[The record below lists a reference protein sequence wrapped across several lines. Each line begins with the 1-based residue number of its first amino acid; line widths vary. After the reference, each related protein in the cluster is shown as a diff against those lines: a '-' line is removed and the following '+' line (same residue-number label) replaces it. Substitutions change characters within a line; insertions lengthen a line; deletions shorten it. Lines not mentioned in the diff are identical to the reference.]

1 MSRPWPHGRLARCP
15 QPADTCILRRVVE
28 MGPYLPILAV
38 SLGGVLGANARYL
51 VGLYVAERLGTAFP
65 YGTLLINVSGSLV
78 IGFFLT
84 LAAERFSVD
93 PLWRLFFAT
102 GFLGAYTTFSSYTF
116 EAAQLMRE
124 GAYGL
129 AFLYLFGS
137 VLFGMIGVLAGIV
150 AAERL

>member
-1 MSRPWPHGRLARCP
+1 
-15 QPADTCILRRVVE
+15 

-38 SLGGVLGANARYL
+38 SLGGILGANARYL
-51 VGLYVAERLGTAFP
+51 VGVYVAERLGTAFP
-65 YGTLLINVSGSLV
+65 YGTLLVNVSGSLV

-84 LAAERFSVD
+84 LVTERFSVD
-93 PLWRLFFAT
+93 PVWRLFFAT

-116 EAAQLMRE
+116 EAAQLLRD

-137 VLFGMIGVLAGIV
+137 VLAGMLGVFAGIV

>member
-1 MSRPWPHGRLARCP
+1 MGEPEPTPYRSSADATAASAATSAGGEAVPTPDATTVALENRTPAR
-15 QPADTCILRRVVE
+15 TIW
-28 MGPYLPILAV
+28 
-38 SLGGVLGANARYL
+38 ANL
-51 VGLYVAERLGTAFP
+51 NHPF
-65 YGTLLINVSGSLV
+65 V

-84 LAAERFSVD
+84 FATERLSLD

-116 EAAQLMRE
+116 EAAQLARD

-129 AFLYLFGS
+129 ALLYLFGS
-137 VLFGMIGVLAGIV
+137 VAAGMAGVFVGIL